1 MRVNV
6 LQHTPDEGPGAIRD
20 WVHAN
25 HHTMF
30 VYHPAQFGKLPTA
43 AETDLLVILGGP
55 ISPNDDLPWIA
66 AERDLIKQLLA
77 THTPIFG
84 ACFGAQQISKQLGYP
99 VGKAP
104 AKEVGWAPVTRQSNV
119 IPGLPAQLNVLH
131 WHEDMF
137 EIPAGA
143 QLLFSSAHVR
153 NQGYLY
159 NGNVL
164 GLQFHLEP
172 LADNVREMVVNDGD
186 YIAGSVLG
194 QTPADILI
202 QPVPTENQLVLYQ
215 LLNFI
220 TQPN

>member
-20 WVHAN
+20 WVHAK

-55 ISPNDDLPWIA
+55 ISPNDDRPWIV
-66 AERDLIKQLLA
+66 AERKLIQQLLA

-84 ACFGAQQISKQLGYP
+84 ACFGAQQVAKQLG
-99 VGKAP
+99 VAVRKAP
-104 AKEVGWAPVTRQSNV
+104 AKEVGWAPVSRQSDV
-119 IPGLPAQLNVLH
+119 IPGLPDQLDVLH

-137 EIPAGA
+137 EIPIGA
-143 QLLFSSAHVR
+143 QLLFSNAHVR

-172 LADNVREMVVNDGD
+172 LSDNVREMVVNDGD

-194 QTPADILI
+194 QTAAEILAK
-202 QPVPTENQLVLYQ
+202 PVATANQLALYQ

-220 TQPN
+220 TAD

>member
-20 WVHAN
+20 WAHAKR
-25 HHTMF
+25 HTMF

-66 AERDLIKQLLA
+66 AERELIGQLLA
-77 THTPIFG
+77 AHTPIFG
-84 ACFGAQQISKQLGYP
+84 ACFGAQQVTKQLGYV
-99 VGKAP
+99 VGKSP
-104 AKEVGWAPVTRQSNV
+104 AKEVGWAPVIRQSNV
-119 IPGLPAQLNVLH
+119 IPGLPDQLTVLH

-137 EIPAGA
+137 EIPADA
-143 QLLFSSAHVR
+143 QLLFSSARVR

-159 NGNVL
+159 SDNVI

-194 QTPADILI
+194 QPAAKILAT
-202 QPVPTENQLVLYQ
+202 PVPLENQLVLFQ

-220 TQPN
+220 TEAN